1 MPTAV
6 LPATRP
12 WPLHDTHAS
21 RTLEASAAAA
31 LPPHALMARAG
42 RSVARLALALA
53 PHARR
58 VLVLAGPG
66 NNGGDA
72 LVAATHLHD
81 AGLAVSVVLLSELDR
96 LPADAAWA
104 LTQAQSRAGLIIL
117 PTLPTSPTSWQADLV
132 IDGLLGLGL
141 SRAPAG
147 SVADAIAAINH
158 AGLPVLAIDLPSG
171 LDSDRG
177 TTFGGAAVRASH
189 TLALLSLKPG
199 LFTAEGRDHAGRVW
213 FDDLGVAPS
222 TTSLHLAGPPC
233 AAVAPPHA
241 AHKGRFGDLVII
253 GGDAGMGGA
262 AVLAAHAGL
271 AAGAGRVYLGSLAPD
286 AAAAAR
292 PEVMHRPVP
301 ALLAPP
307 DLQARTVV
315 AGCGGGEAVR
325 AVLPPLLHHAGRLVL
340 DADALNTVAAD
351 ASLQVALITR
361 SAAGRPTL
369 MTPHPLEAARLLGT
383 DTAAVQADRVSAA
396 RALAVRF
403 NAVVVLKG
411 SGSAVAARDGSVT
424 ICPFGNARLSTAGT
438 GDVLAGWLGGLWSRT
453 ASAAEGTAALAEI
466 ACAGVAR
473 HGLAAEQAPGQ
484 GPLLAADLIRAMQQV
499 I

>member
-12 WPLHDTHAS
+12 WPLHDTVAS
-21 RTLEASAAAA
+21 RALEASAAAA
-31 LPPHALMARAG
+31 LPSHALMARAG
-42 RSVARLALALA
+42 RGVARLALALA
-53 PHARR
+53 PRARR
-58 VLVLAGPG
+58 VLALAGPG

-72 LVAATHLHD
+72 LVAAVHLHD
-81 AGLAVSVVLLSELDR
+81 AGLAVSVALLADPDR

-104 LTQAQSRAGLIIL
+104 LAQARTRPDLDIRQGMPNA
-117 PTLPTSPTSWQADLV
+117 WHADLV
-132 IDGLLGLGL
+132 MDGLLGLGL

-147 SVADAIAAINH
+147 PVADAIAAVNH
-158 AGLPVLAIDLPSG
+158 AGVPVLSIDLPSG
-171 LDSDRG
+171 LDGDRG
-177 TTFGGAAVRASH
+177 TAFDLAAIRATH

-199 LFTAEGRDHAGRVW
+199 LFTAEGRDHAGQVW
-213 FDDLGVAPS
+213 FDDLGVPPS
-222 TTSLHLAGPPC
+222 NTPLRLAGPPD
-233 AAVAPPHA
+233 AANAPHA
-241 AHKGRFGDLVII
+241 SHKGQFGDLVVI
-253 GGDAGMGGA
+253 GGDVGMGGA

-271 AAGAGRVYLGSLAPD
+271 AAGAGRVYLGSLGRD
-286 AAAAAR
+286 AFAASR
-292 PEVMHRPVP
+292 PELMQRQVP

-340 DADALNTVAAD
+340 DADALNTVADD
-351 ASLQVALITR
+351 ASLQVAVITR

-383 DTAAVQADRVSAA
+383 STAAVQADRVSAA
-396 RALAVRF
+396 RAMAARF

-411 SGSAVAARDGSVT
+411 SGSAVAAPDGSVT

-438 GDVLAGWLGGLWSRT
+438 GDVL
-453 ASAAEGTAALAEI
+453 
-466 ACAGVAR
+466 
-473 HGLAAEQAPGQ
+473 
-484 GPLLAADLIRAMQQV
+484 
-499 I
+499 